1 MITKDVHNPDLDQ
14 AASKTFIELLLA
26 CNKNIAIAVLICF
39 VISLYHMFHLFVLE
53 QRGKNS
59 KKDQPDEPMEQ
70 KVSNPGKTTKI
81 SMENEKLGV
90 EKMEV

>member
-1 MITKDVHNPDLDQ
+1 MITKDFHNPDLDQ

-26 CNKNIAIAVLICF
+26 CCCCF
-39 VISLYHMFHLFVLE
+39 DLFCYFTLSYLFVLE

-59 KKDQPDEPMEQ
+59 KNDQPNEPMEQ
-70 KVSNPGKTTKI
+70 KVSNPEKTTKI
-81 SMENEKLGV
+81 SMENEKLEV